1 MKYNHSDNVIYSQG
15 GQAIQLI
22 GSQRPRLNNMP
33 RQVQSNQV
41 KSAVLSNQLV
51 TVAKTVTASQLI
63 LSGNKQI
70 LAPIMGKS
78 KDFISN
84 KIYNKSTHTYS
95 AKRGTRSLWH
105 FLALISRQYV

>member
-1 MKYNHSDNVIYSQG
+1 MFSQG

-51 TVAKTVTASQLI
+51 TVAKTVASQLI
-63 LSGNKQI
+63 LSGNKQV
-70 LAPIMGKS
+70 LAPIMGKPQS
-78 KDFISN
+78 LIFSQIFNKNTISLFL
-84 KIYNKSTHTYS
+84 
-95 AKRGTRSLWH
+95 KRKN
-105 FLALISRQYV
+105 I